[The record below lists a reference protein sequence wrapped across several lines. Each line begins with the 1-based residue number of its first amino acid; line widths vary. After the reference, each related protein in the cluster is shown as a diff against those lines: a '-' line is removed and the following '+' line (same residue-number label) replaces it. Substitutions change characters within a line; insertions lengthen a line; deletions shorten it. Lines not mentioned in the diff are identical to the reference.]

1 MKILSTGS
9 NGLLAQKIIF
19 LALKESVN
27 ILATSKGVDRSS
39 NFHQINYEYLSL
51 DITNKDQVSSVI
63 NKFNNQNLDK
73 DINSEV
79 KIDNYKFEYSND
91 EIKVLKKLSEWP
103 KSIDTSC
110 TRLEPHRIPIFLYEL
125 ASEFH
130 SYWNLGKQNPDKR
143 FIDNQGNISNDKL

>member
-1 MKILSTGS
+1 MKILITGS

-63 NKFNNQNLDK
+63 NKFTPDVVFNTAAMTNVDLCEDEKQACDALNVEAVSYLADACA
-73 DINSEV
+73 
-79 KIDNYKFEYSND
+79 KIDAHL
-91 EIKVLKKLSEWP
+91 I
-103 KSIDTSC
+103 
-110 TRLEPHRIPIFLYEL
+110 RLI
-125 ASEFH
+125 
-130 SYWNLGKQNPDKR
+130 NLTTPRMVRHCAPGY
-143 FIDNQGNISNDKL
+143 